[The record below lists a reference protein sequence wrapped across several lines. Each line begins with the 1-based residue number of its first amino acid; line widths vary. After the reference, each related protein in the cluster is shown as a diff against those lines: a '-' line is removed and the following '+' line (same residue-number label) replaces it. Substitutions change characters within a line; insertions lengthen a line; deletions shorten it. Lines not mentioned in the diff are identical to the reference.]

1 MQLVIFLLDKPQE
14 ANGKYKNLVNCLC
27 FLYIPC
33 WALLNYPLCDS
44 LDVKPILKVCDF
56 CYTQKI
62 VRVSVRGNS
71 ETLSR

>member
-27 FLYIPC
+27 FLYIHC

-44 LDVKPILKVCDF
+44 LDVKPI
-56 CYTQKI
+56 
-62 VRVSVRGNS
+62 
-71 ETLSR
+71 